1 MISEVH
7 WKVLQKTNR
16 MLKLNWETLVKAR
29 IEGDQKRIKLAE
41 MSYFQSLRSVLCHA
55 KRGSKA
61 GTVIQRKSGYTSIY

>member
-41 MSYFQSLRSVLCHA
+41 MSYFQSLHSVLSA
-55 KRGSKA
+55 TQNAVVKQA
-61 GTVIQRKSGYTSIY
+61 Q

>member
-41 MSYFQSLRSVLCHA
+41 MSYFQSLRRVLSATQNAVVKQAQLHNA
-55 KRGSKA
+55 NSD
-61 GTVIQRKSGYTSIY
+61 I

>member
-41 MSYFQSLRSVLCHA
+41 MSYFQSLRSVLSATHNA
-55 KRGSKA
+55 VVKQAQLHNANSD
-61 GTVIQRKSGYTSIY
+61 I